1 MQYSAYRAQHVNKRV
16 KPMDLEQQFRDFAAA
31 FEVAYAT
38 DDWSVIAPHFTDDAS
53 YTYSDGSDAAVGREA
68 VLQKL
73 QTAVNELDRR
83 MDQRDL
89 AFQGISVDGDTV
101 TARWSGRYTKH
112 GLPPLD
118 VSGEEVARF
127 SGGAINELTSVIDDD
142 SIAAFGAWMEAHAG
156 SL

>member
-1 MQYSAYRAQHVNKRV
+1 
-16 KPMDLEQQFRDFAAA
+16 MDLEQKFRDFAAA

-38 DDWSVIAPHFTDDAS
+38 DDWSVIAPHFTEGAS

-73 QTAVNELDRR
+73 QTAVNELDRK
-83 MDQRDL
+83 MDQREVT
-89 AFQGISVDGDTV
+89 FQDVSVDGDTV
-101 TARWSGRYTKH
+101 TARWSGRYTKQ

-127 SGGAINELTSVIDDD
+127 SGGLISELKSVIYDD
-142 SIAAFGAWMEAHAG
+142 SIAAFGAWMEANG
-156 SL
+156 SSL